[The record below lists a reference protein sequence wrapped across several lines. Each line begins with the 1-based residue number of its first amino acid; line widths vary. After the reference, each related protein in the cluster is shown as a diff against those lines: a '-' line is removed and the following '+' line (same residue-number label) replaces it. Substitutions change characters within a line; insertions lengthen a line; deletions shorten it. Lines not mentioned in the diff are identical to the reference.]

1 MMHTPI
7 PETMHAVQYAR
18 HGGPDAL
25 QLVRTQTPEC
35 AANEVLVRV
44 RACALNGFD
53 PMMLAGSTGLKV
65 PLPMTPCGD
74 FAGEI
79 AALGASV
86 RGWSV
91 GDRVCPYPILP
102 GKGMMGETTPG
113 AACEY
118 VAIPAEALIAVP
130 GAVSDVD
137 AAAMPCAYGTA
148 LRMVET
154 RGRIS
159 AGEKVLILGASG
171 GVGVAAIQF
180 AKRLGAY
187 VIAGASGEGK
197 RAALMSIGA
206 DEILDTSD
214 REWRKTVV
222 ARHGRPAFF
231 GESGG
236 VDVVINYI
244 GGPTWVESL
253 KCLAKGGRILVC
265 GASAGFDPQEDLRY
279 IWSFEQTVIGSNG
292 WSMKDQGVLLSR
304 AAQGDFRPVIHEVYP
319 VGELPRAM
327 EDMIARKVIGKAVIA
342 I

>member
-1 MMHTPI
+1 MSDAI
-7 PETMHAVQYAR
+7 PTAMRAVKYAQ
-18 HGGPDAL
+18 HGGSEAL
-25 QLVRTQTPEC
+25 RLVETPTPRC
-35 AANEVLVRV
+35 DVHEVLVRV

-79 AALGASV
+79 AAMGDRVA
-86 RGWSV
+86 GWSL

-113 AACEY
+113 AASEY
-118 VAIPAEALIAVP
+118 VVVPADALIAIP
-130 GAVSDVD
+130 DAVSDTD

-187 VIAGASGEGK
+187 VIAGASDEDK
-197 RAALMSIGA
+197 LAKLMAIGA
-206 DEILDTSD
+206 DETLNTGD
-214 REWRKTVV
+214 REWRKTII

-244 GGPTWVESL
+244 GGGTWVESL

-265 GASAGFDPQEDLRY
+265 GASAGYDPAEDLRY
-279 IWSFEQTVIGSNG
+279 IWSFEQSIVGSNG
-292 WSMKDQGVLLSR
+292 WSMEDQAILLSR
-304 AAQGDFRPVIHEVYP
+304 VAQGDFEPVIHEVYP
-319 VGELPRAM
+319 THELPRAM
-327 EDMIARKVIGKAVIA
+327 DDMIARKVIGKAVIA